1 MHFLLYS
8 LLNYK
13 ISVSVLFFVFV
24 CMFVCCFLFLF
35 FFFRRKAFY
44 VWQCP
49 VWNFLG
55 KISLLPRRVLA
66 SQSTLSWWKTEVI
79 PLVHFWLVSAESEM
93 FLPSMDLISTDV
105 KARYKQGTTFFLV
118 LKYTSVF
125 LNFH

>member
-35 FFFRRKAFY
+35 FF
-44 VWQCP
+44 QEES
-49 VWNFLG
+49 FLCLTVPSM
-55 KISLLPRRVLA
+55 KLLRQNIFA
-66 SQSTLSWWKTEVI
+66 AKKSTCKPKYLSWWKTEVI
-79 PLVHFWLVSAESEM
+79 PLVHFWFVSAESEM